1 MFSARL
7 GVRTRIL
14 AIALVPSLTLLFLG
28 MLTAGNLVRD
38 SYRIRN
44 WFDDLERIRPAA
56 TEALAAVQA
65 ERLLSLRLLAGGG
78 AVPGLVAARV
88 RVDRGFDLLVEVDA
102 TRHQRLADLP
112 AQRAKFAEAVTTLRA
127 GVDTRRISIGDA
139 YAFFNAPYSMFGDG
153 FRRAQQSAPDP
164 ILATRVSE
172 AVRLLSA
179 TEAMSRSNAV
189 ALAQVSSQ
197 GTAFALEEFTTQ
209 VGFYHAEIRNLAAEV
224 GPPQKQVLLDLMAGD
239 SWRRL
244 AAMESAVNQRFASR
258 SESGNAEMPMMILEW
273 QQVAETVAG
282 GLFGAYAGQHEYA
295 RVSAAEV
302 ARRSERSGLWT
313 GGIVLIGS
321 IVALSIAV
329 VLADRIIRRLRRLRA
344 ATLVIAEDQLPNAI
358 RLAKAKAEIGEVA
371 PKLDFGRD
379 EIGEVAQAFEHAA
392 ATALTA
398 AVDEA
403 RLRDSV
409 ETVFVNIAHRS
420 QVLAHRQ
427 LEILDDAERGQQ
439 DPELLEVF
447 FRLDHLATRERR
459 NAENLLILGG
469 SRPGR
474 QWRQPIPILEVVRSA
489 VGETTEYTRVRI
501 AGMPDIAVLGAVVA
515 DLVHLIAELVDNA
528 TAFAPPD
535 AKVELRGGIV
545 GKGAAVEVCDQGI
558 GLTVAELER
567 YNDMLATP
575 TGSGLSA
582 LAQDSRMGL
591 FVVAQ
596 LASAH
601 GIAVRLTE
609 SDFGGVRAIVL
620 IPSALLADLDP
631 VSTSEP
637 VTSPETN
644 DRINNDTC

>member
-44 WFDDLERIRPAA
+44 WIDDLERIRPVA
-56 TEALAAVQA
+56 TEALAATQA
-65 ERLLSLRLLAGGG
+65 ERLLSLRLLTGEEAISGL
-78 AVPGLVAARV
+78 AVARG
-88 RVDRGFDLLVEVDA
+88 RVDRAFEMLVRVDA
-102 TRHQRLADLP
+102 TRHEPSADLP
-112 AQRAKFAEAVTTLRA
+112 AQRAKFAEAIAALRA
-127 GVDTRRISIGDA
+127 GVDGRRISVGDA
-139 YAFFNAPYSMFGDG
+139 YTFFNAPYSMFGDG

-189 ALAQVSSQ
+189 ALALVSSQ
-197 GTAFALEEFTTQ
+197 GSAFGLDEFTTQ
-209 VGFYHAEIRNLAAEV
+209 VGFYHAEIRNLAAEA
-224 GPPQKQVLLDLMAGD
+224 GSPQKQALLDLMASE

-244 AAMESAVNQRFASR
+244 SAMESAVNQRFASR
-258 SESGNAEMPMMILEW
+258 SVSGNAEMPMSILEW
-273 QQVAETVAG
+273 QQVADAVAG
-282 GLFGAYAGQHEYA
+282 GLFAAYAGQHEYA
-295 RVSAAEV
+295 RVSAVDV
-302 ARRSERSGLWT
+302 AQRSERSGLVT

-321 IVALSIAV
+321 VVALLIAV

-344 ATLVIAEDQLPNAI
+344 ATLVLADEQLPSAI
-358 RLAKAKAEIGEVA
+358 RSATAQPEIDDAA
-371 PKLDFGRD
+371 PTLDFGRD

-392 ATALTA
+392 AVALTA
-398 AVDEA
+398 AIDEA

-409 ETVFVNIAHRS
+409 HAVFVNIAHRS

-474 QWRQPIPILEVVRSA
+474 QWRQPIPMADVVRSA
-489 VGETTEYTRVRI
+489 VGETTEYARVRVAAI
-501 AGMPDIAVLGAVVA
+501 PEIAVIGAVVA

-528 TAFAPPD
+528 TAFSPPE
-535 AKVELRGGIV
+535 AKVDVGGGIV
-545 GKGAAVEVCDQGI
+545 GKGAVVEVCDRGI
-558 GLTVAELER
+558 GLTAAEFGS
-567 YNDMLATP
+567 YNEMLDTP
-575 TGSGLSA
+575 TGTRLGA
-582 LAQDSRMGL
+582 LARDSRMGL
-591 FVVAQ
+591 FVVAR
-596 LASAH
+596 LASTH
-601 GIAVRLTE
+601 GISVRLNE
-609 SDFGGVRAIVL
+609 SDYGGVRAVVL
-620 IPSALLADLDP
+620 IPAELLGDIAP
-631 VSTSEP
+631 VSAA
-637 VTSPETN
+637 N
-644 DRINNDTC
+644 R

>member
-1 MFSARL
+1 MLSARL

-44 WFDDLERIRPAA
+44 WIDDLERIRPAA
-56 TEALAAVQA
+56 TEALAATQA
-65 ERLLSLRLLAGGG
+65 ERLLTLRLLTGNEAIAGL
-78 AVPGLVAARV
+78 AAARV
-88 RVDRGFDLLVEVDA
+88 RVDRAFELLVEADA
-102 TRHQRLADLP
+102 TRHERAADLP
-112 AQRAKFAEAVTTLRA
+112 AQRAKFGEAITTLRA
-127 GVDTRRISIGDA
+127 GVDARKISVADA
-139 YAFFNAPYSMFGDG
+139 YTFFNAPYAMFGDG
-153 FRRAQQSAPDP
+153 FRRAQLSAPDP

-189 ALAQVSSQ
+189 ALALVSSQ
-197 GTAFALEEFTTQ
+197 GSAFPLDEFTTQ
-209 VGFYHAEIRNLAAEV
+209 VGFYHAEIRNLAGEV
-224 GPPQKQVLLDLMAGD
+224 GSPQKQVLRDLMDSD

-244 AAMESAVNQRFASR
+244 SAMEAAVNQRFASR
-258 SESGNAEMPMMILEW
+258 ALSVDAEMPMGILEW
-273 QQVAETVAG
+273 QQVADNVVG
-282 GLFGAYAGQHEYA
+282 GLFAAYAGQHDYA
-295 RVSAAEV
+295 GVSAAEV
-302 ARRSERSGLWT
+302 AQRAERSGLVT

-321 IVALSIAV
+321 VVALLIAV

-344 ATLVIAEDQLPNAI
+344 ATLVIAEERLPSAI
-358 RLAKAKAEIGEVA
+358 RLAKAHAEVEEAA
-371 PKLDFGRD
+371 PTLDFGRD

-392 ATALTA
+392 AVALTA

-439 DPELLEVF
+439 DPELLDVF

-474 QWRQPIPILEVVRSA
+474 QWRQPIPMVDVVRSA
-489 VGETTEYTRVRI
+489 VGETTEYTRVRL
-501 AGMPDIAVLGAVVA
+501 AGLPDIAVIGAVVA

-528 TAFAPPD
+528 TAFSPPE
-535 AKVELRGGIV
+535 AKVEISGGIV
-545 GKGAAVEVCDQGI
+545 GKGTVVEVCDQGI
-558 GLTVAELER
+558 GLTAAEFDS
-567 YNDMLATP
+567 YNEMLATP

-582 LAQDSRMGL
+582 LARDSRMGL
-591 FVVAQ
+591 FVVAR
-596 LASAH
+596 LASVH
-601 GIAVRLTE
+601 GISVRLNE
-609 SDFGGVRAIVL
+609 SDYGGVRAIVL
-620 IPSALLADLDP
+620 IPSALLADVEP
-631 VSTSEP
+631 AATVSGTRNP
-637 VTSPETN
+637 A
-644 DRINNDTC
+644 